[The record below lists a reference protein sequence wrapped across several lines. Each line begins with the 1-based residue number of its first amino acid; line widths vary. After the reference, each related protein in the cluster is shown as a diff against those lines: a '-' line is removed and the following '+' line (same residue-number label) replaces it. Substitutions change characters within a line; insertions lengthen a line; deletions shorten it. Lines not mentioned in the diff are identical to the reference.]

1 MPKYKVV
8 QRMKKPSLQFSVP
21 CLAVTEDDK
30 GPPSFNRIFYELPF
44 PEFPFRFP
52 KPGFFIANGWCNGQ
66 GNFVQSMKVLTP
78 EKKTL
83 IETGNQPFELKEIE
97 TPFMAINLFQD
108 IPFEKP
114 GTYWIQ
120 IFLDG
125 EIAVEYAMVVRL
137 AEGAQK
143 SPPREAQA
151 GEAQKAPPAVASNA
165 PPPAP
170 AEKPTKTLS
179 AMDSMGNIA
188 SKSEE
193 KTPSAAA
200 PKIAEKP
207 APSKPQAKTGTGK
220 PKTLSAI
227 DDMGNIAPPRKKP

>member
-1 MPKYKVV
+1 
-8 QRMKKPSLQFSVP
+8 MKKPSLQFSVP

-151 GEAQKAPPAVASNA
+151 SEAQKAPPA
-165 PPPAP
+165 
-170 AEKPTKTLS
+170 
-179 AMDSMGNIA
+179 
-188 SKSEE
+188 
-193 KTPSAAA
+193 AA
-200 PKIAEKP
+200 PKAPPAAAEKA
-207 APSKPQAKTGTGK
+207 APPKPPAKTGTGK